1 MNSRTT
7 RGMHHGRPF
16 GFRTIN
22 PRKALIRTPCKIV
35 LAALATLFALVTV
48 SLLFSRRTSTERD
61 VDREM
66 EYRSSTKIKQ
76 NDSKQFPLSLPN
88 ELVFFTYSDR
98 VTKGLCLS
106 MLSAA
111 SNGFLL
117 HVLGINDT
125 YVGDVHEPK
134 LKKLY
139 GMKSFLSDRR
149 ALERYGLGDETVL
162 VFADA
167 SDVLYLGSRDEAL
180 HTLQQLLGPLE
191 RGIILI
197 SGERNCWPFVHYD
210 KELIAGGREK
220 CEEFPHRNS
229 SFRFLNAGAY
239 AGAIKPMRAFLKTL
253 HAGILSNV
261 SDDQLVFQE
270 LYSKQVREGRHE
282 LFELVIDHAS
292 KMFQTGHLTSLE
304 GAGTFDEPVPM
315 DAYFN
320 ASIGRVVNSESET
333 RPFLVHFNGGKSAFV
348 PLAKKFGLL
357 QSNVTQLLQPDL
369 MSTYRSRH
377 VWFKEKCE
385 SGVTVYQ
392 Q

>member
-1 MNSRTT
+1 M
-7 RGMHHGRPF
+7 F
-16 GFRTIN
+16 
-22 PRKALIRTPCKIV
+22 C
-35 LAALATLFALVTV
+35 
-48 SLLFSRRTSTERD
+48 
-61 VDREM
+61 
-66 EYRSSTKIKQ
+66 
-76 NDSKQFPLSLPN
+76 
-88 ELVFFTYSDR
+88 
-98 VTKGLCLS
+98 
-106 MLSAA
+106 
-111 SNGFLL
+111 
-117 HVLGINDT
+117 
-125 YVGDVHEPK
+125 
-134 LKKLY
+134 
-139 GMKSFLSDRR
+139 
-149 ALERYGLGDETVL
+149 
-162 VFADA
+162 
-167 SDVLYLGSRDEAL
+167 LYLGSRDEAL

-210 KELIAGGREK
+210 KELIAGGQEK

-282 LFELVIDHAS
+282 LFELEIDHAS

-315 DAYFN
+315 NAYFN
-320 ASIGRVVNSESET
+320 AGIGRVVNSESET

-357 QSNVTQLLQPDL
+357 QSNVTQLLQPGL

-385 SGVTVYQ
+385 SDVTVYQ